1 MKKQTVKWKG
11 AIGAKKK
18 IAFTMA
24 LFMLLMTLLTC
35 SALASHSGSYQT
47 AGGPNGKVTVNYT
60 MSKNKPN
67 APNPITV
74 TFNERMATTGLLMD
88 SFKIISSVALRN
100 DTISKTKTSSSASA
114 ILISMTDVSYGS
126 TIVSATG
133 KFYAYSNAFGNGY
146 KQASCTGSEL

>member
-1 MKKQTVKWKG
+1 MQEYAETCRK
-11 AIGAKKK
+11 
-18 IAFTMA
+18 M
-24 LFMLLMTLLTC
+24 LLTC

-47 AGGPNGKVTVNYT
+47 AGGTNGKATVNYI

-88 SFKIISSVALRN
+88 SFKIVGSVALRN
-100 DTISKTKTSSSASA
+100 DTKTKTSTGSGSV
-114 ILISMTDVSYGS
+114 LISMIDVSYGS

>member
-1 MKKQTVKWKG
+1 MKRQTVKWKG
-11 AIGAKKK
+11 AIGVKKK

-88 SFKIISSVALRN
+88 SFKIVGSVALRN
-100 DTISKTKTSSSASA
+100 DTKTKTSTGSGSV
-114 ILISMTDVSYGS
+114 LISMIDVSYGS

-146 KQASCTGSEL
+146 KQASCTCSEL